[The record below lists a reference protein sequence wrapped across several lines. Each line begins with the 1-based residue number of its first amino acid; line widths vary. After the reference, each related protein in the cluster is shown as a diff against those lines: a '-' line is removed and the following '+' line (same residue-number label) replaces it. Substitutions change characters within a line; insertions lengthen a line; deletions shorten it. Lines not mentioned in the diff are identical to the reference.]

1 MKKTKCC
8 VFAVAN
14 QKGGVS
20 KTTTAINLGAAFRKA
35 GKRVLLIDADPQ
47 HDLSR
52 YCGVEAEAGK
62 NLLSFVDGQ
71 VKLSDLIQPIEQE
84 MDLLQRLDIIPG
96 AVDLMELDQRDN
108 VNFDLSGVSS
118 DYDFVIID
126 CSPYLNGATLAAMRA
141 ADGVIVT
148 TTPDFGSA
156 ENIEEI
162 AASLKRMKKKI
173 YGVVVTRYAAR
184 MLLNQS
190 MLEKLE
196 RLARRVG
203 TKIFSSKIR
212 ESVAIRESQL
222 VKKDI
227 FSYSPRSAAAT
238 DYKALAAEIMRGGK

>member
-1 MKKTKCC
+1 MKKAKAR

-20 KTTTAINLGAAFRKA
+20 KTTTAINLGAAFRKS

-52 YCGVEAEAGK
+52 YCGVEAENGK
-62 NLLSFVDGQ
+62 NLLSFFDGQ
-71 VKLSDLIQPIEQE
+71 VKLADLIQNIEKG
-84 MDLLQRLDIIPG
+84 LDIVPG
-96 AVDLMELDQRDN
+96 AVDVMELDQRDN

-118 DYDFVIID
+118 DYDFIIID
-126 CSPYLNGATLAAMRA
+126 CSPYLNGATLAAMRS

-162 AASLKRMKKKI
+162 SASLKKMKKKI
-173 YGVVVTRYAAR
+173 YGIVVTRYAAR

-196 RLARRVG
+196 GLARRVG
-203 TKIFSSKIR
+203 TRIFKSKIR

-238 DYKALAAEIMRGGK
+238 DYKALAAEIVKGEK